1 MAISIGFITLF
12 VGLPR
17 AKALAMT
24 AFFHSPIVFD
34 DRIIDPVQSLV

>member
-1 MAISIGFITLF
+1 MRSFFLF

-24 AFFHSPIVFD
+24 DLMSSALSENTESAFFAFK
-34 DRIIDPVQSLV
+34 